1 MVARSPRNAKNQ
13 GTVAHKA
20 VDLGCD
26 SNILIE
32 MKGGKMFRHNLVL
45 VGALIAI
52 LVVSAVTPAFAE
64 TNLREDTSLKLIPA
78 DAAMYG
84 TSLRNRQI
92 FDKVMAS
99 NAIAKLKTMPIMQ
112 MALEQMKEPMAQY
125 EAMLADPAVKEINDL
140 VIEMFSDEIFVYGSG
155 DWGELFDVFQE
166 INAAQQWGSL
176 EQLQGIMAGGPGAE
190 DETAQLR
197 AILES
202 LEENA
207 DRIRVPDLVIGCKV
221 QSVDSAKKHL
231 KMLEG
236 LAAQAL
242 AQEPMLQGRLKPQ
255 TIGSGE
261 FLVLTLDGSMVPW
274 EEIEFE
280 EIEEHEGQYDELV
293 DKLKKKTLTV
303 SLGVM
308 EDYVLLSIGDN
319 NDHLATFGQGDLLVD
334 RLELE
339 PLRKHANRD
348 LTSIAYTSEAFISQ
362 MSSHPDDM
370 DALKEIAAELI
381 PAELG
386 PPLRDRILKDVA
398 EFAHDIKGV
407 IPEPGAHLQFAY
419 LSDKGFEGYIYN
431 WTENLS
437 QDASKP
443 LTLLNH
449 VGGDPIAFS
458 VNRTKQSPQSYET
471 FTKWI
476 QRLFGYGDDFAR
488 GTLEGDDLEL
498 YDRITNEMLPLVKRI
513 DAANR
518 NMLIPALADGQAG
531 VVFDMKT
538 ASKQWHMAMPPA
550 EQPLPAPELA
560 IIVGVSDADLL
571 KKGIAEY
578 YHVANS
584 FIAKLAELSPEEVP
598 LMTLPAPQKKTVAG
612 GESFFYPLPPEVGL
626 DRKLFPN
633 AGLSG
638 SVLALTITLEQ
649 TERLLAKTTVA
660 AGSLIGEYQDKPIA
674 SASHFNMAGMLDA
687 ISPWVDYGI
696 RQGFAAEGGDA
707 EQMLPFVL
715 SQMQTGTEILK
726 CCRGFS
732 SVTYLE
738 DGATVTRFEWRFEDL
753 P

>member
-1 MVARSPRNAKNQ
+1 MIDWGRNA
-13 GTVAHKA
+13 
-20 VDLGCD
+20 
-26 SNILIE
+26 NIFIE
-32 MKGGKMFRHNLVL
+32 MKGEKMVRRNLLLAVAL
-45 VGALIAI
+45 VALF
-52 LVVSAVTPAFAE
+52 VVSAVAPAIAQ

-99 NAIAKLKTMPIMQ
+99 NAVARLKTMPVMQ

-140 VIEMFSDEIFVYGSG
+140 VIEMLSDEIFVYGSG

-166 INAAQQWGSL
+166 VNAAQQWSSL

-197 AILES
+197 AVLES
-202 LEENA
+202 LEANA
-207 DRIRVPDLVIGCKV
+207 DRVRVPDLVIGCKV
-221 QSVDSAKKHL
+221 ESVDSAKKHL

-274 EEIEFE
+274 KEIDFE

-308 EDYVLLSIGDN
+308 EGYVLLSIGDN
-319 NDHLATFGQGDLLVD
+319 NDHLAAFGQGDLLVD

-348 LTSIAYTSEAFISQ
+348 LTSIGYTSEAFISR
-362 MSSHPDDM
+362 MSAHPDDM
-370 DALKEIAAELI
+370 DELKEIVAELI
-381 PAELG
+381 PADLG
-386 PPLRDRILKDVA
+386 PPLRDRILNDLA
-398 EFAHDIKGV
+398 EFADDIKGA
-407 IPEPGAHLQFAY
+407 IPKPGAHLQFAY
-419 LSDKGFEGYIYN
+419 LGDKGFEGYIYN

-443 LTLLNH
+443 LSLLNH

-488 GTLEGDDLEL
+488 GTLAGDDLEL
-498 YDRITNEMLPLVKRI
+498 YDRVMNEMLPLVKRL

-518 NMLIPALADGQAG
+518 DMLIPALADGQTG

-560 IIVGVSDADLL
+560 IIAGISDADLL

-598 LMTLPAPQKKTVAG
+598 LMTLPAPQQKAVAG
-612 GESFFYPLPPEVGL
+612 GESFFYPLPPEIGL
-626 DRKLFPN
+626 DSKFFPN
-633 AGLSG
+633 AGLSE
-638 SVLALTITLEQ
+638 SVLALAVTLEH
-649 TERLLAKTTVA
+649 TERLLTKTTVA
-660 AGSLIGEYQDKPIA
+660 AGALVAEHQDKPLA
-674 SASHFNMAGMLDA
+674 SASHFDMAGMLDA
-687 ISPWVDYGI
+687 VAPWIEYGI
-696 RQGFAAEGGDA
+696 RQGFAAEGGDT

-715 SQMQTGTEILK
+715 SQLQTGTEILK